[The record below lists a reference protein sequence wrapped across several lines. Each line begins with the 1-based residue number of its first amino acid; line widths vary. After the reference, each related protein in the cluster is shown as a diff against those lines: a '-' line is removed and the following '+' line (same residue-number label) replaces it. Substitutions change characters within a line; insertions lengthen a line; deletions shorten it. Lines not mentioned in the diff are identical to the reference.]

1 MKSLKLI
8 LKDLDLIN
16 WAQKAR
22 VWRGCGFLGVM
33 LLAWT
38 GVAAQDSDELR
49 AMIAEMDRNNTRL
62 QATKL
67 SLEAEKAGN
76 YVGIRPADPEVGI
89 NYLKPSP
96 RLADHRLDY
105 SVSQELEFPTVY
117 GLKRQV
123 AGRQDKALDQVY
135 LQQRSILVEEA
146 LHGWL
151 EWVYRLEN
159 RKLLGLQQEHAEQL
173 AEAFQRAFDGGAVSI
188 LERNRARVFATNAR
202 QALELNEIELEASWH
217 QLLRLNGGQA
227 LEQLPQAY
235 PAWDLP
241 PNFEQWFAQVAGR
254 EAGMQV
260 MEAELE
266 VLRTQQKLAT
276 AMGLPNISLGYMR
289 EQDIEVDFRGF
300 TLGLSIPLWQ
310 NRGRAQHARLKSRA
324 QQSLLED
331 AGQQFQ
337 LQQRHLYQKARA
349 LNQQIAALRSVLSES
364 TEPEL
369 LRSALDLGQI
379 TLLDYLMELG
389 IYYDLQEKLLS
400 AERDYYQTQAQ
411 MRISLY

>member
-1 MKSLKLI
+1 MKSISPI
-8 LKDLDLIN
+8 LKHF
-16 WAQKAR
+16 
-22 VWRGCGFLGVM
+22 G
-33 LLAWT
+33 LLCLMAGAWT
-38 GVAAQDSDELR
+38 GLAAQESDELR
-49 AMIAEMDRNNTRL
+49 AMIAELDRNNTRL
-62 QATKL
+62 LATKQGL
-67 SLEAEKAGN
+67 VAEKAGN
-76 YVGIRPADPEVGI
+76 RVGIRPADPEVGI

-117 GLKRQV
+117 GLRRQV
-123 AGRQDKALDQVY
+123 AGGQDRVLDQTY
-135 LQQRSILVEEA
+135 LWRRSTMVGEA
-146 LHGWL
+146 LHSWL
-151 EWVYRLEN
+151 EWVYRQEN
-159 RKLLGLQQEHAEQL
+159 RKVLSLHQEHAEQL
-173 AEAFQRAFDGGAVSI
+173 AEAYQRAFDGGAVSV

-202 QALELNEIELEASWH
+202 QASELNEIELEASWNE
-217 QLLRLNGGQA
+217 LLRLNGGQA
-227 LEQLPQAY
+227 LERIPQAY

-241 PNFEQWFAQVAGR
+241 PSFTQWFSQVSDR
-254 EAGMQV
+254 EAGMHV

-266 VLRTQQKLAT
+266 VLRTEQKLAT

-324 QQSLLED
+324 QQSLLDD
-331 AGQQFQ
+331 AGQQFE

-349 LNQQIAALRSVLSES
+349 LHQQIGALRSVLSDS
-364 TEPEL
+364 NEPEL
-369 LRSALDLGQI
+369 LRRALDLGQI

-389 IYYDLQEKLLS
+389 IYYDLQEKLLA
-400 AERDYYQTQAQ
+400 AERDYYRTQAE